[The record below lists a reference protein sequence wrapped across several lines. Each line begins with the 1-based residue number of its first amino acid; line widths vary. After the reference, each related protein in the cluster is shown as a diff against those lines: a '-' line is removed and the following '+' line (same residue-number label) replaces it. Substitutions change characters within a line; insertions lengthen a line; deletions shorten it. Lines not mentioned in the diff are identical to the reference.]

1 MFSESVSPPSWKPVT
16 SCRNDLIAVCWAHTN
31 QGIDM
36 CTLSL
41 YSGNRQSLQSCNAF
55 SPLTI
60 VKLHNTVCCSYR
72 NATDVPSP
80 CSSDSFHILS
90 FSCFLIQAETSNK
103 TKGGIY
109 LGLGFQ

>member
-55 SPLTI
+55 SPPLQLSNFTI
-60 VKLHNTVCCSYR
+60 LFAVAIEMPQT
-72 NATDVPSP
+72 SP
-80 CSSDSFHILS
+80 PPAPRTRS
-90 FSCFLIQAETSNK
+90 
-103 TKGGIY
+103 
-109 LGLGFQ
+109 

>member
-55 SPLTI
+55 SPPY
-60 VKLHNTVCCSYR
+60 NC
-72 NATDVPSP
+72 
-80 CSSDSFHILS
+80 
-90 FSCFLIQAETSNK
+90 QTSQ
-103 TKGGIY
+103 Y
-109 LGLGFQ
+109 CLLLL